1 MKSFLIGMLAVA
13 GLAAGQSKATFTGV
27 ITDSQCADAYHGR
40 MRMGDTD
47 AECAKACN
55 EEHSASWVL
64 YSGTVAYELTDQKT
78 PAAFAGK
85 KVTVTGT
92 LDAKTRTIQ
101 VESIAAAK

>member
-1 MKSFLIGMLAVA
+1 MRSLVIGILAVA
-13 GLAAGQSKATFTGV
+13 GLAAGQGKQTFTGV
-27 ITDSQCADAYHGR
+27 ITDSQCADANHGR

-64 YSGTVAYELTDQKT
+64 YFGGAAYELTDQKT

-85 KVTVTGT
+85 KVTVAGT
-92 LDAKTRTIQ
+92 LDAKTKTIK
-101 VESIAAAK
+101 VESIVAAK

>member
-1 MKSFLIGMLAVA
+1 MKSFLIGVLAVVV
-13 GLAAGQSKATFTGV
+13 LAAGQSKQIFTGV

-47 AECAKACN
+47 AECARACN

-64 YSGTVAYELTDQKT
+64 YSGAVAYELTDQKT

-92 LDAKTRTIQ
+92 LDAETKTIK
-101 VESIAAAK
+101 VDSIVAAK